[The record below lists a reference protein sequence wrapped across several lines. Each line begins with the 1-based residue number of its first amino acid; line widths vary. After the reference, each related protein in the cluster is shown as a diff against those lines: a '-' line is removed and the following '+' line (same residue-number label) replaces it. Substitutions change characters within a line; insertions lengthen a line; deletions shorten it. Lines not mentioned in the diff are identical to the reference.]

1 MYIKQGV
8 NIEIKNGGYCIS
20 SVVNGYRLSKY
31 YIGYTKK
38 QAYKMFSDLTKS
50 INTTNGSEVI
60 PSDTEY
66 K

>member
-8 NIEIKNGGYCIS
+8 NIESKNGGYCIS

-38 QAYKMFSDLTKS
+38 QAYKVFRDLTKS
-50 INTTNGSEVI
+50 ITTQNDKRI
-60 PSDTEY
+60 LA
-66 K
+66 